1 MSKRAIDV
9 AVIGAGPYGLSAVAH
24 LRSAGIETAVFGEVM
39 ESWRQNMPVGML
51 LRSTPRASSISD
63 PSRALTLERFGAAEG
78 VALRDPLPL
87 ETFVAYGRWFQ
98 EAVAPDLDTRRV
110 RQLESAGERFRL
122 TLADGDTVLADRVV
136 VAAGIAS
143 SARRPPE
150 LEQLPATL
158 VSHSCELRD
167 VSRYAGRRVAVIGA
181 GQSALESAALL
192 HEGGADVELLAR
204 ARRISW
210 LPERFTKTS
219 ALRELLHRLLYP
231 PTEVG
236 PPGLNWIA
244 AAPDVFRRLPGTV
257 RAEITQRCLQPVGI
271 AWLRPRLTDTKISTG
286 RSIVSASEKRGSVNL
301 VLDDGS
307 RREVDHVVAGTGY
320 RAEVSSYRFLGPDL
334 QGGLAVVAGH
344 PRLRTGFETSVPGLH
359 VIGGPAAWS
368 FGPLMRFVVGT
379 WFSAEALTRTI
390 LGRPPAFLRFSF

>member
-39 ESWRQNMPVGML
+39 ESWQQNMPVGML
-51 LRSTPRASSISD
+51 LRSALRASSISD
-63 PSRALTLERFGAAEG
+63 PSRSLTLERFGAAEG

-204 ARRISW
+204 ASPGSPSRSRRQ
-210 LPERFTKTS
+210 
-219 ALRELLHRLLYP
+219 
-231 PTEVG
+231 
-236 PPGLNWIA
+236 
-244 AAPDVFRRLPGTV
+244 V
-257 RAEITQRCLQPVGI
+257 RCASSCTGSST
-271 AWLRPRLTDTKISTG
+271 LRPTSGRLD
-286 RSIVSASEKRGSVNL
+286 
-301 VLDDGS
+301 
-307 RREVDHVVAGTGY
+307 
-320 RAEVSSYRFLGPDL
+320 
-334 QGGLAVVAGH
+334 
-344 PRLRTGFETSVPGLH
+344 
-359 VIGGPAAWS
+359 
-368 FGPLMRFVVGT
+368 
-379 WFSAEALTRTI
+379 
-390 LGRPPAFLRFSF
+390 